1 MDFQLLQWSV
11 LSILSRTR
19 FEKFPTRFEYEM
31 LEIFVSDAGNFEFF
45 EKRTILELESRKWS
59 RHVYFAISKIYTESE
74 KRSVSLSQ
82 PKSRIH
88 VKAINNPCSNKTII
102 TASRGEAFA
111 IYATPIEAH
120 ELDESTIRVLGET
133 HTHAHVRNPTV
144 TDETSIKQI
153 LVIRVSKEFRV
164 RVAC

>member
-1 MDFQLLQWSV
+1 MICTFYTFKN
-11 LSILSRTR
+11 SIRKISNPIRVRNARNFRIGCRKFRIFRKTNNFRTR
-19 FEKFPTRFEYEM
+19 KSQVKSSRLPCN
-31 LEIFVSDAGNFEFF
+31 LE
-45 EKRTILELESRKWS
+45 
-59 RHVYFAISKIYTESE
+59 IYTESE

-111 IYATPIEAH
+111 ICATPIEAH
-120 ELDESTIRVLGET
+120 ELSTIRVLGET